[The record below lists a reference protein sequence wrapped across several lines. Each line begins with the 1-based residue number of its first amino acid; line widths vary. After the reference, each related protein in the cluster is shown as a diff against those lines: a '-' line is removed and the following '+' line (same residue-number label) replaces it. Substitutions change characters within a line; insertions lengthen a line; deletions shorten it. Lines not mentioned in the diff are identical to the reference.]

1 VRRALLLL
9 ALAGVPAPA
18 FAHDAFGDL
27 GPFYAAFLHPLAD
40 PAQGL
45 LLAAAALCLARQP
58 LGIVRPAYAALA
70 AGGLAALVFG
80 LMVAL
85 PVPGLRVMTVLALVL
100 ALAAL
105 VRPRAGAGV
114 AVALAGGVGVLAA
127 LPLDAG
133 ADGRVAMLTALGG
146 AAGIALAA
154 LLVWGLADL
163 ANRRLSPV
171 SSLVA
176 AAWVAAIALMAAV
189 LPMSGLP
196 A

>member
-1 VRRALLLL
+1 MRRIFLPF
-9 ALAGVPAPA
+9 ALAGAPAPA

-27 GPFYAAFLHPLAD
+27 GPFYAALLHPLAD

-45 LLAAAALCLARQP
+45 LLVAAAVCLARQP
-58 LGIVRPAYAALA
+58 IGIVRPAYAALA
-70 AGGLAALVFG
+70 AGGLAALVVG
-80 LMVAL
+80 LIVAL

-105 VRPRAGAGV
+105 LPPRAGTGV
-114 AVALAGGVGVLAA
+114 AVALAGVVGVLAA

-133 ADGRVAMLTALGG
+133 ADGRLAMLTTLGG
-146 AAGIALAA
+146 AGGIALAA

-163 ANRRLSPV
+163 ADRRLSPLASV
-171 SSLVA
+171 VA

-189 LPMSGLP
+189 LP

>member
-1 VRRALLLL
+1 MKRALPCL

-18 FAHDAFGDL
+18 VAHNAFGDL

-70 AGGLAALVFG
+70 AGGLAALVVG
-80 LMVAL
+80 LIVTM
-85 PVPGLRVMTVLALVL
+85 PVPELRVMTVLALVL

-105 VRPRAGAGV
+105 LRPQAGAAV
-114 AVALAGGVGVLAA
+114 VVALAAGAGVLAA
-127 LPLDAG
+127 LPLDTG
-133 ADGRVAMLTALGG
+133 ADGRAAMLTVLGG
-146 AAGIALAA
+146 AAGIALTA

-163 ANRRLSPV
+163 ANRRLSPL

-176 AAWVAAIALMAAV
+176 AAWVSAIALMAMV
-189 LPMSGLP
+189 LP